1 MKKAGHW
8 AGLIILA
15 GGARTTRRQSR
26 VSAYLADG
34 DVGYRARGAPTSS
47 RAQVEACGSYRTRAD
62 LGPRHT
68 GDRGASCAT
77 PSREVVLCRSGISRP
92 FAQRSASR
100 GLVGPRRP
108 SSATAL
114 LVLAQR
120 FGKGAAEVRGDM
132 SPRAASGGPI
142 HARLAPGNS
151 AMPALRMPRS
161 DADRDSFE
169 RISRFRR
176 ALVSCWRCP

>member
-1 MKKAGHW
+1 MCHS
-8 AGLIILA
+8 I
-15 GGARTTRRQSR
+15 SR
-26 VSAYLADG
+26 GRAVPLRHKPPLRAK
-34 DVGYRARGAPTSS
+34 VCEPRARWPETPI
-47 RAQVEACGSYRTRAD
+47 
-62 LGPRHT
+62 LGD
-68 GDRGASCAT
+68 G
-77 PSREVVLCRSGISRP
+77 
-92 FAQRSASR
+92 
-100 GLVGPRRP
+100 
-108 SSATAL
+108 L

-176 ALVSCWRCP
+176 ALVGCWRCP